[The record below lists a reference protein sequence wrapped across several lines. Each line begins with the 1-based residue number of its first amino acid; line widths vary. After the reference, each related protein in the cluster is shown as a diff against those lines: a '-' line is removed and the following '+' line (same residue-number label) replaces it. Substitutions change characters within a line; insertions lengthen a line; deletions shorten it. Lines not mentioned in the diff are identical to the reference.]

1 MVQNDYYQLLSVDR
15 DVSQSEIRKSYRR
28 LARKYHPDVNPGD
41 QSAEERFKQIQ
52 EAYKVLSDPDKRKV
66 YDRYGTYR
74 EGQQAPVGGFQ
85 DFGFRGFDHDNV
97 GEGGGQSS
105 FRDIFSD
112 LFGAANRG
120 VRTARPSRGQDREYQ
135 VEIPFLD
142 AIRGTQT
149 RINAARRE
157 ACPRCKG
164 SGGTSQLNTQ
174 SCPVCSGTGQV
185 QDTRGTMRFT
195 APCRQC
201 QGSGQVPVR
210 NCASCGG
217 SGFTQKVESLRV
229 KIPSGVRQGSRVRV
243 AGKGDSGEWGGP
255 PGDLFLVVKVQPH
268 PFFSRQGNNILCTV
282 PVTISEA
289 ALGAEIEVPTIDG
302 KARLKIPPET
312 QSGQKFRLRGRGA
325 SRAKGNSRGDQLV
338 EVKVVLPTIRDE
350 RSKVILREFAELN
363 PQNPRE
369 EMDLDG

>member
-85 DFGFRGFDHDNV
+85 DLASGVSTTTTSARVAGRAPFATF
-97 GEGGGQSS
+97 SP
-105 FRDIFSD
+105 IFLGPPPRRSHS
-112 LFGAANRG
+112 
-120 VRTARPSRGQDREYQ
+120 TAFPRARREYQ